1 MEYFINLKQEDMHAI
16 VQSSRLCQR
25 EVNGKKRY
33 LQNVDD
39 FKFIA
44 CFEKK
49 LVKKKISQF

>member
-1 MEYFINLKQEDMHAI
+1 MEYFINLKQEDMHPI
-16 VQSSRLCQR
+16 LQSSKLCQR

-39 FKFIA
+39 FKFIK

-49 LVKKKISQF
+49 LVKN

>member
-33 LQNVDD
+33 LQYVDD
-39 FKFIA
+39 FKFIG

-49 LVKKKISQF
+49 ISK